1 MPANTINVDFTAEAG
16 TQVSATIER
25 GLSATGPW
33 VFLTTVDLLGEQAF
47 VTDNTAPLDTAVWY
61 RATADDDTVEVYG
74 PFTLVSGGNVFLRD
88 PLRPWADL
96 EFTFCATQAGLKREM
111 CLPSGPEFV
120 WVGFGQEV
128 YRADAGLFDR
138 LDAETPADV
147 YARRKRLDGS
157 LSFMTKTLAAAQRV
171 YELFTAGGPLF
182 LQLPTVYGWQDAY
195 IQPGDLTK
203 DYLYPD
209 QRMPHRIWTVPFTIV
224 DATTGPTQGT
234 ECANWCTVEATWPT
248 FADMTAAG
256 GTWADIASGET
267 QCPDGEPVPAVVDT
281 FSRVVVDGWGTAD
294 TGQTWTT
301 SGGAP
306 ANYDV
311 NGTKGLHTHD
321 VIGTS
326 MNSLLI
332 PSPGA
337 DVTVRVDFSVD
348 SVPLGNAYLAFVLAR
363 AVDGDN
369 AYVARLRI
377 APTTGDL
384 VLTLR
389 KRIAAVE
396 TQLSTFSLGAAYVA
410 NAVYTIR
417 LRVEG
422 TNLMAKAWLTSTPEP
437 AGWQTTAVD
446 ADLVAAANLGVRSTP
461 FAGVTNPPPIT
472 FTFDNFVAGA

>member
-96 EFTFCATQAGLKREM
+96 EFTFCATQAGLKKEM

-157 LSFMTKTLAAAQRV
+157 LSFMTKTLDAAQRV

-182 LQLPTVYGWQDAY
+182 LQLPTVYGWEDAY
-195 IQPGDLTK
+195 IQPGDLAK

-209 QRMPHRIWTVPFTIV
+209 QRMPHRLWTVPFTVV

-234 ECANWCTVEATWPT
+234 ECANWCVVEETWPT

-256 GTWADIASGET
+256 GTWADVASGQT
-267 QCPDGEPVPAVVDT
+267 QCPGGEPVEAMMDT
-281 FSRVVVDGWGTAD
+281 FTRTVVDGWGTMD
-294 TGQTWTT
+294 TGQTWTIT
-301 SGGAP
+301 QGTAANFSVSGGTGKHSHNPFGLFHTTIAPFSSADVSMRADFALDQVPSGDNAFVFYTARVASTQTFYTARVQIASGGAM
-306 ANYDV
+306 
-311 NGTKGLHTHD
+311 TL
-321 VIGTS
+321 
-326 MNSLLI
+326 
-332 PSPGA
+332 
-337 DVTVRVDFSVD
+337 SV
-348 SVPLGNAYLAFVLAR
+348 
-363 AVDGDN
+363 
-369 AYVARLRI
+369 
-377 APTTGDL
+377 
-384 VLTLR
+384 R
-389 KRIAAVE
+389 KRIAGVE
-396 TQLSTFSLGAAYVA
+396 TQLGTFATGLTYVA
-410 NAVYTIR
+410 GIVYR
-417 LRVEG
+417 LRFAVQG
-422 TNLMAKAWLTSTPEP
+422 DDLMAKVWLASGSEP
-437 AGWQTTAVD
+437 AGWQTTASD
-446 ADLVAAANLGVRSTP
+446 TDLTAAGSVGIRTLTGGGLANTP
-461 FAGVTNPPPIT
+461 PLVMS
-472 FTFDNFVAGA
+472 FDNLVVVP